1 MKRALA
7 FLSFICIFWALLWEA
22 DASWLIDARR
32 FHISAHGQTSC
43 LDCHEDTLA
52 QVIHPNPLDVN
63 KKRES
68 FFKADLCLT
77 CHEEIEDQLEEGVHG
92 RKAVDNPAKYQICI
106 RCHKPHVQPRLGKNR
121 IGRFSPDKPHYE
133 QCGAC
138 HEEKATL
145 PAFSKEDQEC
155 MACHLAVDVEDP
167 AGVDRIAG
175 LCFYCHAKGESAAQ
189 RITRQFLPDMDRGEY
204 SRVAHAEIA
213 CTVCHPDGA
222 QFLHKRQS
230 PTDCRQ
236 CHAPHDEAVAHDAH
250 VGVSCGAC
258 HLSGVEPIKAPD
270 SGIIL
275 WERTGGREKSSHIH
289 QMTIKDKESSCRR
302 CHFAGNGL
310 GAAAMVL
317 PPKSVICMPCHTAT
331 FSAGD
336 TITILSLL
344 VFVAGFVL
352 FFSYW
357 LTAASGTRHGSSSG
371 GHAVAKVLAV
381 LKALF
386 WDVLLQRRLYKLSR
400 GRWLIHSMI
409 FYPFVIRFSWG
420 LLALVGSIWRPEW
433 TSVWPMLDKNHPL
446 TAFVFEVTGV
456 MVIIGLI
463 CAFIRG
469 FIRDQSKDRVSG
481 LPGQDRLALG
491 LILGI
496 VVVGF
501 SLEAVRIAMTGW
513 PAGSGYAFLGYLISL
528 ILPGP
533 PALTSIFGYIWYLHA
548 ILTGGFIAYL
558 PFSRLSHMIMAPVVL
573 TMNAGAEAGHREPA
587 RRGEGKREVKSG
599 E

>member
-7 FLSFICIFWALLWEA
+7 AISLSCFLFALSWEA

-43 LDCHEDTLA
+43 LDCHEDILA
-52 QVIHPNPLDVN
+52 KAIHPNPLDVN

-68 FFKADLCLT
+68 FFKAELCLT
-77 CHEEIEDQLEEGVHG
+77 CHEDVQDQLAGGVHG
-92 RKAVDNPAKYQICI
+92 GKAVDNPAKYQTCI
-106 RCHKPHVQPRLGKNR
+106 RCHKPHVQPRLGEDR
-121 IGRFSPDKPHYE
+121 IGRFSPDKPRYE

-155 MACHLAVDVEDP
+155 MGCHQAVDVEDP
-167 AGVDRIAG
+167 AGADQIIR
-175 LCFYCHAKGESAAQ
+175 LCFDCHAKGESAAQ
-189 RITRQFLPDMDRGEY
+189 RITGEFLPEIDRGQY
-204 SRVAHAEIA
+204 SGVAHAEMA
-213 CTVCHPDGA
+213 CTVCHPEAA

-230 PTDCRQ
+230 SAACGQ
-236 CHAPHDEAVAHDAH
+236 CHLPHDEAVAHDAH
-250 VGVSCGAC
+250 VGVSCEAC
-258 HLSGVEPIKAPD
+258 HLSGVKAIKAPG
-270 SGIIL
+270 SGIIG
-275 WERTGGREKSSHIH
+275 WERTGGREKTSQIH

-302 CHFAGNGL
+302 CHFAENGL

-317 PPKSVICMPCHTAT
+317 PAKSVICMPCHTAT

-344 VFVAGFVL
+344 VFAAGFVL
-352 FFSYW
+352 FLSYW
-357 LTAASGTRHGSSSG
+357 LTAASGTRHASRPG
-371 GHAVAKVLAV
+371 GHAVAKALSI
-381 LKALF
+381 LQALF
-386 WDVLLQRRLYKLSR
+386 WDVLLQRRLYRLSG

-409 FYPFVIRFSWG
+409 YYPFVIRFSWG
-420 LLALVGSIWRPEW
+420 LLALMGSTWRPQW
-433 TSVWPMLDKNHPL
+433 ASVWPMLDKNYPL
-446 TAFVFEVTGV
+446 TGFVFEVTGV

-469 FIRDQSKDRVSG
+469 VIRDQSKDRVSG

-501 SLEAVRIAMTGW
+501 GLEAVRIAMTGW

-533 PALTSIFGYIWYLHA
+533 PALTSVYGYIWYLHA
-548 ILTGGFIAYL
+548 IVTGAFIAYL

-573 TMNAGAEAGHREPA
+573 AMNAAAEAGHREPA
-587 RRGEGKREVKSG
+587 QRGGGK
-599 E
+599 